1 LLFFVSGVFVV
12 TEIER
17 ENREGKQFMEA
28 IIMTPI
34 GIIHSPYATKEA
46 APIQGSFCPEG
57 KGTVEVFTEYEKGLK
72 DIETFSHIILL
83 YQFDR
88 AGEIELVRPTFL
100 DDKPHG
106 VFASRHPCR
115 PNSIGL
121 TVVKLLKR
129 KGNMLE
135 VSGVDVLDG
144 TPLIDIKP
152 YLVRFDCHPEAS
164 EGWTAGKQ
172 KRPKPTGRE

>member
-1 LLFFVSGVFVV
+1 MSIKV
-12 TEIER
+12 
-17 ENREGKQFMEA
+17 N
-28 IIMTPI
+28 PI
-34 GIIHSPYATKEA
+34 GIIHSPYTTKEA
-46 APIQGSFCPEG
+46 TPIQGSFCPEG
-57 KGTVEVFTEYEKGLK
+57 RGTVEVFTEYERGLK

-100 DDKPHG
+100 DDEPHG
-106 VFASRHPCR
+106 IFSSRHPCR

-121 TVVKLLKR
+121 TIVKLLSR
-129 KGNMLE
+129 KDNILE

-152 YLVRFDCHPEAS
+152 YVARFDCHPEAS
-164 EGWTAGKQ
+164 EGWISGKT
-172 KRPKPTGRE
+172 KRPKPIGRE